1 MKNLAKLVEMKQDKT
16 KISMITAYDFPSAK
30 QAQDANIDMI
40 LVGDSLGMTVLGYE
54 TTTQV
59 TLEDMIHHGK
69 AVRRGADDTFVVVD
83 LPIGAVGVSDEHDL
97 KNAITLYQETNANAL
112 KAEGAHLVNFIKKST
127 QIGIPIVAHLGL
139 MPQSVGVMGY
149 RLQGSTKD
157 AAEQLI
163 QEAHAVQEAGAVAFS
178 IRSDSK

>member
-1 MKNLAKLVEMKQDKT
+1 
-16 KISMITAYDFPSAK
+16 
-30 QAQDANIDMI
+30 
-40 LVGDSLGMTVLGYE
+40 
-54 TTTQV
+54 
-59 TLEDMIHHGK
+59 MIHHGK

-139 MPQSVGVMGY
+139 MPQKRWCYG
-149 RLQGSTKD
+149 
-157 AAEQLI
+157 I
-163 QEAHAVQEAGAVAFS
+163 S
-178 IRSDSK
+178 ITR